1 MRLKHIKLA
10 GFKSFV
16 DATKV
21 PFPDQMTC
29 VVGPNGCGKSNVIDA
44 VRWVLGESSAKN
56 LRGDAMTDVIFN
68 GSNARKP
75 VSQASVELVFD
86 NTSGRIQGEFA
97 SYKEISVKR
106 QVNRDG
112 QSNYFL
118 NNSKCR
124 RRDITDLFLG
134 TGLGPR
140 SYAIIEQGM
149 ISRLIESKPQELRVF
164 IEEAAGISKYK
175 ERRKE
180 TESRML
186 HTRENLERIS
196 DVREELGQQL
206 QKLQRQ
212 AAAAQ
217 RYKELKSQER
227 EFKAL
232 LLSSRWWQLNE
243 KQNQLREKRNQYRLE
258 LDRWQTEQTGEE
270 KGVITLREQA
280 EELKQRVEHAQQS
293 VYECNHQIMRIE
305 QAMQHQ
311 RQLEQQREARVAQ
324 LTQER
329 EQLTEHD
336 AEDSQRTEELAH
348 RIAEL
353 APELEQL
360 EAQLEIATTRHEEA
374 REQLQQVELHEQHTQ
389 RQLREVE
396 QQKQRNELAQQQAQ
410 QTIDHSRETLAEIAE
425 QSEQVREQAREVG
438 IQQQQDELGD
448 IQQQMTQSE
457 AELKRAEHAY
467 EAAQQSLHNCQ
478 AQMQRLQSEQQ
489 SLQTRADVLREW
501 LAGEDGTINEPVRQW
516 AAERQLRTVAELLK
530 VEPAWRDAAEAW
542 LAPWLNSYW
551 AEHNAEVD
559 DLPNGAMLALPDGSA
574 RLPSDVTGLATFV
587 SGTVRDW
594 PVVQRCLV
602 GDSIAH
608 CQQLLRQH
616 PQAIA
621 ALTQPGD
628 IVMHGFVQRAGEQ
641 SQSGLLHRQAEL
653 AQLEQDHHRL
663 VAQVKEVADE
673 HAQLVQQVEAA
684 KQAKQI
690 AEQTYNEQRET
701 WVRAQQQLDNAQQQQ
716 ARLDKTLQQLADKS
730 SQVNAKLETA
740 EQQAM
745 ICESTADELELQLEQ
760 LASEL
765 NQSQRSAVE
774 RQQRECEQQE
784 QSVRT
789 QLEQQRLQLTN
800 AQEQQTQLQRMAQRQ
815 SQRLEVIADELK
827 ALAEQNADSD
837 EPQQAQLEDLLAQ
850 REERSEVLQGT
861 RDALAQVEQ
870 DIHELSQGRS
880 QLQLKIDRTQQALQ
894 GIDIEQAKLEE
905 RTQSVLEQL
914 SQTQKTLK
922 ESLPKLHE
930 AVDAGTSMSQLEQD
944 YAQQLERTTQ
954 QVSRLGAINLA
965 AIEEAETQKQ
975 RKDYLDEQYDD
986 LSSALETLEAAIQ
999 KIDRE
1004 TRQRFKTTFD
1014 AVNSDLQKLFPKV
1027 FGGGSASLELTD
1039 SDLLETGVTIMA
1051 QPPGKKNST
1060 IHLLSGGEK
1069 ALTALSLVFAIFR
1082 LNPAPFCLLD
1092 EVDAPLDDANVGRF
1106 CRLVREMSETVQF
1119 IYISHNKVAMEMATH
1134 LAGVTMQEAGVSRL
1148 VAVDIE
1154 QAVAMTEA

>member
-68 GSNARKP
+68 GSSARKP

-97 SYKEISVKR
+97 SYNEISVKR
-106 QVNRDG
+106 QVSRDG

-180 TESRML
+180 TENRIL

-217 RYKELKSQER
+217 RYKELKAQER
-227 EFKAL
+227 DLRAL

-243 KQNQLREKRNQYRLE
+243 KQDQLREQRNHYRLE
-258 LDRWQTEQTGEE
+258 LDRWQTEQTGDE
-270 KGVITLREQA
+270 KGVISLREQA
-280 EELKQRVEHAQQS
+280 EELKQRVEQAQQA
-293 VYECNHQIMRIE
+293 VYECNHQIVRIE

-324 LTQER
+324 LNQER

-336 AEDSQRTEELAH
+336 AEDNQSAQRLTQK
-348 RIAEL
+348 IAEL
-353 APELEQL
+353 EPGLEQL
-360 EAQLEIATTRHEEA
+360 EAQLEMATTRHDEA
-374 REQLQQVELHEQHTQ
+374 REQLQRIEQDEEQT
-389 RQLREVE
+389 RRRLREVE
-396 QQKQRNELAQQQAQ
+396 QQKQRNELALQQAEH
-410 QTIDHSRETLAEIAE
+410 TISHSRETLAELAE
-425 QSEQVREQAREVG
+425 QRVQVHQQTQAIG
-438 IQQQQDELGD
+438 IAQQQEKLTDTRAQLDRSESEL
-448 IQQQMTQSE
+448 TNATES
-457 AELKRAEHAY
+457 Y
-467 EAAQQSLHNCQ
+467 EAVQRELQTCQ
-478 AQMQRLQSEQQ
+478 AQLQGLQREQHSQ
-489 SLQTRADVLREW
+489 QTRAELLREW
-501 LAGEDGTINEPVRQW
+501 LAGEDGSVNAHVRQW
-516 AAERQLRTVAELLK
+516 AKDNQLRSLPEILD
-530 VEPAWRDAAEAW
+530 VEPAWRDAVEAW
-542 LAPWLNSYW
+542 LSPWLNSYW
-551 AEHNAEVD
+551 SEDNALLD
-559 DLPNGAMLALPDGSA
+559 SLPKGAMLSRPEPAITFPHG
-574 RLPSDVTGLATFV
+574 VTGLVDVV
-587 SGTVRDW
+587 SGSVRDW
-594 PVVQRCLV
+594 PLVQRCLV
-602 GDSIAH
+602 ADTVNDG
-608 CQQLLRQH
+608 QRLLRQC

-621 ALTQPGD
+621 ALTKAGD
-628 IVMHGFVQRAGEQ
+628 IVLPGLVHRAGEQ
-641 SQSGLLHRQAEL
+641 NKQGLLHKQAEL
-653 AQLEQDHHRL
+653 AQLEQNQQ
-663 VAQVKEVADE
+663 VIEAQISEMVETYDRFAQQLDE
-673 HAQLVQQVEAA
+673 AKSAKQQVE
-684 KQAKQI
+684 
-690 AEQTYNEQRET
+690 QTHNTLREA
-701 WVRAQQQLDNAQQQQ
+701 WVRAQQQLENAEQQYQRFESTLLQ
-716 ARLDKTLQQLADKS
+716 LGDKEAQIQS
-730 SQVNAKLETA
+730 KLESA
-740 EQQAM
+740 EQQAAL
-745 ICESTADELELQLEQ
+745 CESTADELELQLEQ
-760 LASEL
+760 LQTEL
-765 NQSQRSAVE
+765 NQSQRASVE
-774 RQQRECEQQE
+774 QHQRECEQQA

-789 QLEQQRLQLTN
+789 QLDQHRLQLTS
-800 AQEQQTQLQRMAQRQ
+800 AQEQHAQLQRMSERQ
-815 SQRLEVIADELK
+815 SQRLQAIELELRE
-827 ALAEQNADSD
+827 LAEQRTESK

-850 REERSEVLQGT
+850 REERSETLQQA
-861 RDALAQVEQ
+861 RDELAQIEQ

-894 GIDIEQAKLEE
+894 GIDIEHAKLDE
-905 RTQSVLEQL
+905 RTQGVLEQL

-922 ESLPKLHE
+922 EVLPKLHE
-930 AVDAGTSMSQLEQD
+930 AVDAGSSMSQLEQT
-944 YAQQLERTTQ
+944 YSQQLERTTQ
-954 QVSRLGAINLA
+954 QIGRLGAINLA

-1004 TRQRFKTTFD
+1004 TRQRFKATFD
-1014 AVNSDLQKLFPKV
+1014 AVNGDLQKLFPKV

-1106 CRLVREMSETVQF
+1106 CRLVQEMSETVQF

>member
-97 SYKEISVKR
+97 SYNEISVKR
-106 QVNRDG
+106 QVSRDG

-180 TESRML
+180 TENRIL

-217 RYKELKSQER
+217 RYKELKAQER
-227 EFKAL
+227 DLRAL

-243 KQNQLREKRNQYRLE
+243 KQDQLREQRNHYRLE
-258 LDRWQTEQTGEE
+258 LDRWQTEQTGDE
-270 KGVITLREQA
+270 KGVISLREQA
-280 EELKQRVEHAQQS
+280 EELKQRVEQAQQA
-293 VYECNHQIMRIE
+293 VYECNHQIVRIE

-324 LTQER
+324 LNQER

-336 AEDSQRTEELAH
+336 AEDNQSAQRLTQK
-348 RIAEL
+348 IAEL
-353 APELEQL
+353 EPGLEQL
-360 EAQLEIATTRHEEA
+360 EAQLEMATTRHDEA
-374 REQLQQVELHEQHTQ
+374 REQLQRIEQDEEQT
-389 RQLREVE
+389 RRRLREVE
-396 QQKQRNELAQQQAQ
+396 QQKQRNELALQQAEH
-410 QTIDHSRETLAEIAE
+410 TISHSRETLAELAE
-425 QSEQVREQAREVG
+425 QRVQVHQQTQAVGIAQQQEKLTDTRAQLDRSESELMNATESYEAVQRELQTCHEQLQGLQREQHS
-438 IQQQQDELGD
+438 Q
-448 IQQQMTQSE
+448 
-457 AELKRAEHAY
+457 
-467 EAAQQSLHNCQ
+467 
-478 AQMQRLQSEQQ
+478 
-489 SLQTRADVLREW
+489 QTRAELLREW
-501 LAGEDGTINEPVRQW
+501 LAGEDGSVNAHVRQW
-516 AAERQLRTVAELLK
+516 AKDNQLRSLPEILD
-530 VEPAWRDAAEAW
+530 VEPAWRDAVEAW
-542 LAPWLNSYW
+542 LSPWLNSYW
-551 AEHNAEVD
+551 SEDNALLD
-559 DLPNGAMLALPDGSA
+559 SLPKGAMLSRPEPAITFPHG
-574 RLPSDVTGLATFV
+574 VTGLVDVV
-587 SGTVRDW
+587 SGSVREW
-594 PVVQRCLV
+594 PLVQRCLV
-602 GDSIAH
+602 ADTVNDG
-608 CQQLLRQH
+608 QRLLRQC

-621 ALTQPGD
+621 ALTKAGD
-628 IVMHGFVQRAGEQ
+628 IVLPGLVHRAGEQ
-641 SQSGLLHRQAEL
+641 NKQGLLHKQAEL
-653 AQLEQDHHRL
+653 AQLEQNQQ
-663 VAQVKEVADE
+663 VIEAQISEMVETYDRFAQQLDE
-673 HAQLVQQVEAA
+673 AKSAKQQVE
-684 KQAKQI
+684 
-690 AEQTYNEQRET
+690 QTHNTLREA
-701 WVRAQQQLDNAQQQQ
+701 WVRAQQQLENAEQQYQ
-716 ARLDKTLQQLADKS
+716 RFESTLLQLADKEAQIQS
-730 SQVNAKLETA
+730 RLESA
-740 EQQAM
+740 EQQAAL
-745 ICESTADELELQLEQ
+745 CESTADELELQLEQ
-760 LASEL
+760 LQTEL
-765 NQSQRSAVE
+765 NQSQRASVE
-774 RQQRECEQQE
+774 QHQRECEQQA

-789 QLEQQRLQLTN
+789 QLDQHRLQLTS
-800 AQEQQTQLQRMAQRQ
+800 AQEQHAQLQRMSERQ
-815 SQRLEVIADELK
+815 SQRLQAIELELRE
-827 ALAEQNADSD
+827 LAEQKTESK

-850 REERSEVLQGT
+850 REERSETLQQA
-861 RDALAQVEQ
+861 RDELAQIEQ

-894 GIDIEQAKLEE
+894 GIDIEHAKLDE
-905 RTQSVLEQL
+905 RTQGVLEQL

-922 ESLPKLHE
+922 EVLPRLHE
-930 AVDAGTSMSQLEQD
+930 AVDAGSSMSQLEQT
-944 YAQQLERTTQ
+944 YSQQLERTTQ
-954 QVSRLGAINLA
+954 QIGRLGAINLA

-1004 TRQRFKTTFD
+1004 TRQRFKATFD
-1014 AVNSDLQKLFPKV
+1014 AVNGDLQKLFPKV

-1106 CRLVREMSETVQF
+1106 CRLVQEMSETVQF

>member
-68 GSNARKP
+68 GSQARKP

-97 SYKEISVKR
+97 SYNEISVKR
-106 QVNRDG
+106 QVTRDG

-149 ISRLIESKPQELRVF
+149 ISRLIESKPQELRIF

-180 TESRML
+180 TENRML

-217 RYKELKSQER
+217 RYKELKAQER
-227 EFKAL
+227 DLRAL

-243 KQNQLREKRNQYRLE
+243 KQNQLREQRSHYRLE
-258 LDRWQTEQTGEE
+258 LDRWQTEQTGDE
-270 KGVITLREQA
+270 KGVISLREHA
-280 EELKQRVEHAQQS
+280 EELKQRVEQAQQA

-324 LTQER
+324 LKQER

-336 AEDSQRTEELAH
+336 AEDSQSAERLAQK
-348 RIAEL
+348 IAEL
-353 APELEQL
+353 EPGLEQL
-360 EAQLEIATTRHEEA
+360 EAQLEMATTRHDEA
-374 REQLQQVELHEQHTQ
+374 REQLQRVEHDEEQTR
-389 RQLREVE
+389 RQMREVE
-396 QQKQRNELAQQQAQ
+396 QQRQRNELALQQSEH
-410 QTIDHSRETLAEIAE
+410 TISHSREALTDLDEQRVQVTQQIQAIGIAE
-425 QSEQVREQAREVG
+425 QQEKLADIRTQLNQSESDLATA
-438 IQQQQDELGD
+438 
-448 IQQQMTQSE
+448 TQS
-457 AELKRAEHAY
+457 Y
-467 EAAQQSLHNCQ
+467 EAAQHALQ
-478 AQMQRLQSEQQ
+478 AHREQLQGLQREQHSQ
-489 SLQTRADVLREW
+489 QTRAELLREW
-501 LAGEDGTINEPVRQW
+501 LAGEDGSVNEYVRQW
-516 AAERQLRTVAELLK
+516 AQDNDLRSMPEMLD
-530 VEPAWRDAAEAW
+530 VEPAWRDAVEVW
-542 LAPWLNSYW
+542 LSPWLNSYW
-551 AEHNAEVD
+551 SEDNALTD
-559 DLPNGAMLALPDGSA
+559 SLPKGAMLSSPGQPMILPQG
-574 RLPSDVTGLATFV
+574 VTGLVDVV
-587 SGTVRDW
+587 SGSVGDW
-594 PVVQRCLV
+594 PLIQRCL
-602 GDSIAH
+602 IAETVDDG
-608 CQQLLRQH
+608 QRLLRQC
-616 PQAIA
+616 PEAIA
-621 ALTQPGD
+621 ALTKAGDVILPGL
-628 IVMHGFVQRAGEQ
+628 VHRAGEDNKQ
-641 SQSGLLHRQAEL
+641 GLLHKQAEL
-653 AQLEQDHHRL
+653 AQLEQNQHAIETKINQTAEACDRL
-663 VAQVKEVADE
+663 
-673 HAQLVQQVEAA
+673 A
-684 KQAKQI
+684 KQLDEAKKAQHRV
-690 AEQTYNEQRET
+690 EQAHNTLREE
-701 WVRAQQQLDNAQQQQ
+701 WVRAQQQLENAQQQHQ
-716 ARLDKTLQQLADKS
+716 RFESTLSQLAEKEAQIKS
-730 SQVNAKLETA
+730 KLESA
-740 EQQAM
+740 EQQAAV
-745 ICESTADELELQLEQ
+745 CESTADELEQRFEQ
-760 LASEL
+760 LQIEL
-765 NQSQRSAVE
+765 NQSQRESVE
-774 RQQRECEQQE
+774 QHQRECEQQA

-789 QLEQQRLQLTN
+789 QLDQHRLQLTST
-800 AQEQQTQLQRMAQRQ
+800 QEQHAQLQRMSERQ
-815 SQRLEVIADELK
+815 SQRLQAIDLELNE
-827 ALAEQNADSD
+827 LAAQKGESE
-837 EPQQAQLEDLLAQ
+837 EPQQARLEDLLAQ
-850 REERSEVLQGT
+850 REERSEALQRA
-861 RDALAQVEQ
+861 RDALAQVEL

-894 GIDIEQAKLEE
+894 GLDIEYAKLDE
-905 RTQSVLEQL
+905 RTQGVLEQL

-922 ESLPKLHE
+922 DILPRLHE
-930 AVDAGTSMSQLEQD
+930 AVDEGATMSQLEQT
-944 YAQQLERTTQ
+944 YSQQLERTTQ
-954 QVSRLGAINLA
+954 QVGRLGAINLA

-1004 TRQRFKTTFD
+1004 TRQRFKATFD
-1014 AVNSDLQKLFPKV
+1014 AVNGDLQALFPKV

-1106 CRLVREMSETVQF
+1106 CRLVKEMSETVQF

>member
-97 SYKEISVKR
+97 SYNEISVKR
-106 QVNRDG
+106 QVSRDG

-180 TESRML
+180 TENRIL

-217 RYKELKSQER
+217 RYKELKAQER
-227 EFKAL
+227 DLRAL

-243 KQNQLREKRNQYRLE
+243 KQDQLREQRNHYRLE
-258 LDRWQTEQTGEE
+258 LDRWQTEQTGDE
-270 KGVITLREQA
+270 KGVISLREQA
-280 EELKQRVEHAQQS
+280 EELKQRVEQAQQA
-293 VYECNHQIMRIE
+293 VYECNHQIVRIE

-324 LTQER
+324 LNQER

-336 AEDSQRTEELAH
+336 AEDNQSAQRLTQK
-348 RIAEL
+348 IAEL
-353 APELEQL
+353 EPGLEQL
-360 EAQLEIATTRHEEA
+360 EAQLEMATTRHDEA
-374 REQLQQVELHEQHTQ
+374 REQLQRIEQDEEQT
-389 RQLREVE
+389 RRRLREVE
-396 QQKQRNELAQQQAQ
+396 QQKQRNELALQQAEH
-410 QTIDHSRETLAEIAE
+410 TISHSRETLAELAE
-425 QSEQVREQAREVG
+425 QRVQVHQQTQAVGIAQQQEKLTDTRAQLDRSESELMNATESYEAVQRELQTCHEQLQGLQREQHS
-438 IQQQQDELGD
+438 Q
-448 IQQQMTQSE
+448 
-457 AELKRAEHAY
+457 
-467 EAAQQSLHNCQ
+467 
-478 AQMQRLQSEQQ
+478 
-489 SLQTRADVLREW
+489 QTRAELLREW
-501 LAGEDGTINEPVRQW
+501 LAGEDGSVNAHVRQW
-516 AAERQLRTVAELLK
+516 AKDNQLRSLPEILD
-530 VEPAWRDAAEAW
+530 VEPAWRDAVEAW
-542 LAPWLNSYW
+542 LSPWLNSYW
-551 AEHNAEVD
+551 SEDNALLD
-559 DLPNGAMLALPDGSA
+559 SLPKGAMLSRPEPAITFPHG
-574 RLPSDVTGLATFV
+574 VTGLVDVV
-587 SGTVRDW
+587 SGSVRDW
-594 PVVQRCLV
+594 PLVQRCLV
-602 GDSIAH
+602 ADTVNDGQRLL
-608 CQQLLRQH
+608 CQC

-621 ALTQPGD
+621 ALTKAGD
-628 IVMHGFVQRAGEQ
+628 IVLPGLVHRAGEQ
-641 SQSGLLHRQAEL
+641 NKQGLLHKQAEL
-653 AQLEQDHHRL
+653 AQLEQNQQ
-663 VAQVKEVADE
+663 VIEAQISEMVETYDRFAQQLDE
-673 HAQLVQQVEAA
+673 AKSAKQQVE
-684 KQAKQI
+684 
-690 AEQTYNEQRET
+690 QTHNTLREA
-701 WVRAQQQLDNAQQQQ
+701 WVRAQQQLENAEQQYQ
-716 ARLDKTLQQLADKS
+716 RFESTLLQLADKEAQIQS
-730 SQVNAKLETA
+730 KLESA
-740 EQQAM
+740 EQQAAL
-745 ICESTADELELQLEQ
+745 CESTADELELQLEQ
-760 LASEL
+760 LQTEL
-765 NQSQRSAVE
+765 NQSQRASVE
-774 RQQRECEQQE
+774 QHQRECEQQA

-789 QLEQQRLQLTN
+789 QLDQHRLQLTS
-800 AQEQQTQLQRMAQRQ
+800 AQEQHAQLQRMSERQ
-815 SQRLEVIADELK
+815 SQRLQAIELELRE
-827 ALAEQNADSD
+827 LAEQKTERK

-850 REERSEVLQGT
+850 REERSETLQQA
-861 RDALAQVEQ
+861 RDELAQIEQ

-894 GIDIEQAKLEE
+894 GIDIEHAKLDE
-905 RTQSVLEQL
+905 RTQGVLEQL

-922 ESLPKLHE
+922 EVLPRLHE
-930 AVDAGTSMSQLEQD
+930 AVDAGSSMSQLEQT
-944 YAQQLERTTQ
+944 YSQQLERTTQ
-954 QVSRLGAINLA
+954 QIGRLGAINLA

-1004 TRQRFKTTFD
+1004 TRQRFKATFD
-1014 AVNSDLQKLFPKV
+1014 AVNGDLQKLFPKV

-1106 CRLVREMSETVQF
+1106 CRLVQEMSETVQF